1 MKISSAELLKD
12 GSTSIQPDFTIF
24 TSAMEID
31 PEQENVV
38 RMIGSSTE
46 RDLHGDTM
54 AISALS
60 DMTQVKPGLTI
71 WLNHSYDLPHDL
83 FGSLLESPTLKL
95 QDGIADISIVSDVE
109 TSNPL
114 AVQTYGY
121 IKKGKRL
128 GCSIGCMILEAELD
142 EENDDGYSWFPP
154 LIITHVQTLEWSVVG
169 IPANQ
174 RCWVEPA
181 AKGLFERMASQGR
194 GDEALALAPAVK
206 GLYPRA
212 YEDYLKTLNNEALRK
227 DLERVKERPTPKQ
240 RVEWLPNERTF
251 AMNTKGV
258 YKPLKRDE
266 VPVIMAKGIEVP
278 RIPGLAKE
286 SAPGTAVKSWADIPA
301 PSGQGI
307 LLDPDTEPDETK
319 GASGKTSWPLADEDT
334 SWDSGEAHK
343 RIMDWAGGDD
353 PDWSKVKSVHFWF
366 DDEKADTWG
375 GYKLPFCDQIGGS
388 IKAVP
393 KAIYAVAGALNG
405 ARGGVEI
412 PDDDIPAVKKKVEAY
427 YHKLDKKAPWEDQE
441 DKEDK
446 EEGIE
451 PGKESAMD
459 PKTKA
464 KETNETPAPSE
475 AITVKADA
483 FQQEPVTIVGNA
495 TTPQSI
501 NFVGEEG
508 ATLASVPLDKTEN
521 PANPLDLQLF
531 NALAVRFGQ
540 PQLTLDAQGQVQ
552 TAKAFPELTS
562 EHIQEAIA
570 KTLNFVD
577 TVKAGNEFSKE
588 NREKLQALH
597 NGIVDMAMSSFHP
610 CKEMMKDD
618 PEDGDGPDSDGKPN
632 DGDGDGDDDD
642 KQDAVKAVS
651 GEVVALRAEV
661 GALIET
667 LAKHGIEPKALK
679 ELQGQISTAQ
689 RQLKDL
695 QSQTKTAEEHLALLK
710 NAPLGQPTLLKRGIQ
725 QNGDVATY
733 DDFKALSAASMNAN
747 ERRWS
752 LDEALRETNV
762 VARTLKSGETM
773 SYRRWPA
780 GVGGTVKDGVRP
792 ALTSMQRQWI
802 FPGDVL
808 AYNDGEE
815 AFVPCYDD
823 PLNVEA

>member
-1 MKISSAELLKD
+1 MRISSAELLKD

-31 PEQENVV
+31 AEQENVV
-38 RMIGSSTE
+38 RMVGSSTE

-83 FGSLLESPTLKL
+83 FGSLLEAPTLKL

-194 GDEALALAPAVK
+194 GDEAMALAPAVK

-240 RVEWLPNERTF
+240 RVEWLPNERVF
-251 AMNTKGV
+251 VMNTKGV
-258 YKPLKRDE
+258 NKPLRRDE
-266 VPVIMAKGIEVP
+266 IPALIEKGIEMQGSAWTRQTICSTDP
-278 RIPGLAKE
+278 MTPAQMAKAFPGTIDKVAFANAPLAK
-286 SAPGTAVKSWADIPA
+286 
-301 PSGQGI
+301 Q
-307 LLDPDTEPDETK
+307 DTEPDETK

-366 DDEKADTWG
+366 DPEKDDTWG
-375 GYKLPFCDQIGGS
+375 GYKLPFCDQIGDA

-393 KAIYAVAGALNG
+393 KAIYAVAGAIGG
-405 ARGGVEI
+405 ARSPLDI
-412 PDDDIPAVKKKVEAY
+412 PDDDVPAVKKKVEAY
-427 YHKLDKKAPWEDQE
+427 YHKMDKKAPWEE
-441 DKEDK
+441 EADKEDAV
-446 EEGIE
+446 E
-451 PGKESAMD
+451 PGKESNMELTNTNETAVTSEELAVQSVD
-459 PKTKA
+459 NQGQAALKA
-464 KETNETPAPSE
+464 KEAEQPPAS
-475 AITVKADA
+475 
-483 FQQEPVTIVGNA
+483 
-495 TTPQSI
+495 
-501 NFVGEEG
+501 
-508 ATLASVPLDKTEN
+508 PLDVQMYNLLALK
-521 PANPLDLQLF
+521 F
-531 NALAVRFGQ
+531 NM
-540 PQLTLDAQGQVQ
+540 PQLALDAQGQVSA
-552 TAKAFPELTS
+552 TKAFPELSS
-562 EHIQEAIA
+562 EAIQEAIA
-570 KTLNFVD
+570 KTLNFMDV
-577 TVKAGNEFSKE
+577 TKGGSEFSKE

-597 NGIVDMAMSSFHP
+597 DGMVEMCKSSFHP

-632 DGDGDGDDDD
+632 DGDGDDDDDD
-642 KQDAVKAVS
+642 KQDAVKAVG
-651 GEVVALRAEV
+651 GEVVALRADV
-661 GALIET
+661 NALIET
-667 LAKHGIEPKALK
+667 LTKHGIEPKALK
-679 ELQGQISTAQ
+679 ELQGQIGAAQ

-695 QSQTKTAEEHLALLK
+695 QIQTKTAEEHLALLK

-725 QNGDVATY
+725 NNGDVVTY
-733 DDFKALSAASMNAN
+733 DELKALSAGSMNAN

-752 LDEALRETNV
+752 LDEALRDTTV
-762 VARTLKSGETM
+762 IQRTLKSGETM
-773 SYRRWPA
+773 SYRRWPQ

-792 ALTSMQRQWI
+792 ELTKDQRVWMH
-802 FPGDVL
+802 PSDAL
-808 AYNDGEE
+808 AYRDGEE

>member
-38 RMIGSSTE
+38 RMVGSSTE

-83 FGSLLESPTLKL
+83 FGSLLEAPTLKL

-142 EENDDGYSWFPP
+142 EENDDGHSWFPP

-212 YEDYLKTLNNEALRK
+212 YEDYLKTLKNEALRK

-240 RVEWLPNERTF
+240 RVEWLPNERIF
-251 AMNTKGV
+251 VMNTKGV
-258 YKPLKRDE
+258 NKPLKRDE
-266 VPVIMAKGIEVP
+266 VASLMAKGIEMP
-278 RIPGLAKE
+278 YIPGLAKE
-286 SAPGTAVKSWADIPA
+286 STPGTATNDSSLAV
-301 PSGQGI
+301 Q
-307 LLDPDTEPDETK
+307 LLRGENIETK
-319 GASGKTSWPLADEDT
+319 GASGKTSWSLADEDT
-334 SWDSGEAHK
+334 AWDSGEAHK

-366 DDEKADTWG
+366 DPEKDDTWG
-375 GYKLPFCDQIGGS
+375 GFKLPFCDVIDGS
-388 IKAVP
+388 VKAIPKAVYASAA
-393 KAIYAVAGALNG
+393 AIQG
-405 ARGGVEI
+405 ARGGVDI
-412 PDDDIPAVKKKVEAY
+412 PEDDVPAVKKKIEAY
-427 YHKLDKKAPWEDQE
+427 YHKLDKKAPWEE
-441 DKEDK
+441 EADKEDA
-446 EEGIE
+446 IE
-451 PGKESAMD
+451 PGKESD
-459 PKTKA
+459 VKP
-464 KETNETPAPSE
+464 TNETTVTSE
-475 AITVKADA
+475 EMAAQSADS
-483 FQQEPVTIVGNA
+483 QGKVTQKTQEEPVI
-495 TTPQSI
+495 
-501 NFVGEEG
+501 
-508 ATLASVPLDKTEN
+508 ASVPLTQ
-521 PANPLDLQLF
+521 ASTNPLDVQMYNL
-531 NALAVRFGQ
+531 LASKFGQ
-540 PQLTLDAQGQVQ
+540 PQLTLDAQGQIQ
-552 TAKAFPELTS
+552 ATKAFPELSS
-562 EHIQEAIA
+562 EAIQEAIV
-570 KTLNFVD
+570 KTLNFVEV
-577 TVKAGNEFSKE
+577 TKGGSEFSKE
-588 NREKLQALH
+588 NREKLQAIH
-597 NGIVDMAMSSFHP
+597 DGMVEMCKSSFHP

-618 PEDGDGPDSDGKPN
+618 EEADSVDDDEEDKPD
-632 DGDGDGDDDD
+632 DGDDDGD
-642 KQDAVKAVS
+642 KQDAVKAV
-651 GEVVALRAEV
+651 GEIVALRAEV

-667 LAKHGIEPKALK
+667 LSKHGIEPKALK
-679 ELQGQISTAQ
+679 ELQGQISAAQ

-710 NAPLGQPTLLKRGIQ
+710 NVPLGQPTLLKRGIQ
-725 QNGDVATY
+725 HNGDVATY

-762 VARTLKSGETM
+762 IERKLKSGEFM
-773 SYRRWPA
+773 NYRRWPA

-792 ALTSMQRQWI
+792 ELTKDQRVWMH
-802 FPGDVL
+802 PSDAL
-808 AYNDGEE
+808 AYRDGEE
-815 AFVPCYDD
+815 AYVPCYDD

>member
-1 MKISSAELLKD
+1 MRISSAEFLKD

-38 RMIGSSTE
+38 RMVGSSTE

-128 GCSIGCMILEAELD
+128 GCSIGCMILDAELD

-194 GDEALALAPAVK
+194 GNEALALAPAVK

-240 RVEWLPNERTF
+240 RVEWLPNERVF

-258 YKPLKRDE
+258 YKPLRRDE
-266 VPVIMAKGIEVP
+266 VPVIMAKGVEVP
-278 RIPGLAKE
+278 RASQPAKMLAWDPAKDDNE
-286 SAPGTAVKSWADIPA
+286 PIIVASGIVPPDIY
-301 PSGQGI
+301 
-307 LLDPDTEPDETK
+307 K

-334 SWDSGEAHK
+334 AWDSGEAHK

-366 DDEKADTWG
+366 DPEKDDTWG
-375 GYKLPFCDQIGGS
+375 GYKLPFCDRIGDA

-412 PDDDIPAVKKKVEAY
+412 PEDDVPAIKKKVEAY
-427 YHKLDKKAPWEDQE
+427 YHKLDKKAPWEDE
-441 DKEDK
+441 ADKEDA
-446 EEGIE
+446 IE
-451 PGKESAMD
+451 PGKESIVE
-459 PKTKA
+459 PTN
-464 KETNETPAPSE
+464 TNETTVTSEEMAVQPA
-475 AITVKADA
+475 DN
-483 FQQEPVTIVGNA
+483 QGQ
-495 TTPQSI
+495 
-501 NFVGEEG
+501 
-508 ATLASVPLDKTEN
+508 ATLKTKEAVQPPASPLDVQMYN
-521 PANPLDLQLF
+521 L
-531 NALAVRFGQ
+531 LASKFGQ
-540 PQLTLDAQGQVQ
+540 PQLTLDAQGQIQ
-552 TAKAFPELTS
+552 ATKAFPELSS
-562 EHIQEAIA
+562 EHVQDAIA
-570 KTLNFVD
+570 KTLNFVEV
-577 TVKAGNEFSKE
+577 TKGGSEFSKE
-588 NREKLQALH
+588 NREKLQSIH
-597 NGIVDMAMSSFHP
+597 DGMVEMCKSSFHP

-618 PEDGDGPDSDGKPN
+618 PEDGDGSDSDDKPN
-632 DGDGDGDDDD
+632 GGDGDNDGDD
-642 KQDAVKAVS
+642 KQDAVKAVG

-667 LAKHGIEPKALK
+667 LTKHGIEPKALK
-679 ELQGQISTAQ
+679 ELQGQISAAQ

-695 QSQTKTAEEHLALLK
+695 QGQTKNTEEHLAQLR

-725 QNGDVATY
+725 HNGDVAAY

-747 ERRWS
+747 ERRWT
-752 LDEALRETNV
+752 LDEALRNTIV
-762 VARTLKSGETM
+762 VPRTMGSGETM
-773 SYRRWPA
+773 NYRKWPE

-792 ALTSMQRQWI
+792 ELTKTQRIWMH
-802 FPGDVL
+802 GSEAL
-808 AYNDGEE
+808 AYGDGKE
-815 AFVPCYDD
+815 ACVPCYDD
-823 PLNVEA
+823 PLNIEA

>member
-1 MKISSAELLKD
+1 MRISSAELLKD

-38 RMIGSSTE
+38 RMVGSSTE

-240 RVEWLPNERTF
+240 RVEWLPNERMF
-251 AMNTKGV
+251 VMNTKGV
-258 YKPLKRDE
+258 NRPLRRDE
-266 VPVIMAKGIEVP
+266 VAALIAKSIEVQREATVTGVLDQVP
-278 RIPGLAKE
+278 TKDKRSFDLTPEAEQDLYRLAEKTV
-286 SAPGTAVKSWADIPA
+286 GTW
-301 PSGQGI
+301 
-307 LLDPDTEPDETK
+307 DTLK

-334 SWDSGEAHK
+334 AWDSGDAHK

-366 DDEKADTWG
+366 DPEKDDTWG
-375 GYKLPFCDQIGGS
+375 GFKLPFCDVIGGS
-388 IKAVP
+388 VKAVP

-405 ARGGVEI
+405 SRGGVDI
-412 PDDDIPAVKKKVEAY
+412 PEDDVPAVKKKVEAY

-441 DKEDK
+441 ADKEDA
-446 EEGIE
+446 IE
-451 PGKESAMD
+451 PGKESD
-459 PKTKA
+459 VKPTNTNKTTVTSEEMAAQSVDNQSQTALKA
-464 KETNETPAPSE
+464 KEAEQP
-475 AITVKADA
+475 
-483 FQQEPVTIVGNA
+483 
-495 TTPQSI
+495 
-501 NFVGEEG
+501 
-508 ATLASVPLDKTEN
+508 
-521 PANPLDLQLF
+521 PANPLDVQMYNL
-531 NALAVRFGQ
+531 LASKFGQ
-540 PQLTLDAQGQVQ
+540 PQLSLDAQGQIQ
-552 TAKAFPELTS
+552 ATKAFPELSS

-570 KTLNFVD
+570 KTLNFMDV
-577 TVKAGNEFSKE
+577 TKGGSEFSKE
-588 NREKLQALH
+588 NREKLQAIH
-597 NGIVDMAMSSFHP
+597 DGMVDMCKSSFHP

-618 PEDGDGPDSDGKPN
+618 PEDGDGPDSNDKP
-632 DGDGDGDDDD
+632 DDGDGDDGD
-642 KQDAVKAVS
+642 KQDKAV
-651 GEVVALRAEV
+651 GEIVALRAEV
-661 GALIET
+661 GALIDT
-667 LAKHGIEPKALK
+667 LSKHGIEPKALK
-679 ELQGQISTAQ
+679 ELQGQISAAQ

-695 QSQTKTAEEHLALLK
+695 QSQAKTAEEHLALLK
-710 NAPLGQPTLLKRGIQ
+710 NVPLGQPTLLKRGIQ
-725 QNGDVATY
+725 NNGDVVSY
-733 DDFKALSAASMNAN
+733 DELKALSAAPMSAN

-752 LDEALRETNV
+752 LDEALRDTIV
-762 VARTLKSGETM
+762 VPRTLRSGEIM
-773 SYRRWPA
+773 NYRKWPE

-792 ALTSMQRQWI
+792 PLTSIQRQWMHTA
-802 FPGDVL
+802 DAL
-808 AYNDGEE
+808 AYQDGEE
-815 AFVPCYDD
+815 ALVPCYDD

>member
-12 GSTSIQPDFTIF
+12 GSTIQPDFTIF

-83 FGSLLESPTLKL
+83 FGSLMESPTLKL

-109 TSNPL
+109 TSNPN

-266 VPVIMAKGIEVP
+266 IPALMAKGIEMP
-278 RIPGLAKE
+278 RIPGLANE
-286 SAPGTAVKSWADIPA
+286 STPGTATNDSSLAA
-301 PSGQGI
+301 R
-307 LLDPDTEPDETK
+307 LLRQEDTELDETK
-319 GASGKTSWPLADEDT
+319 GASGKTSWPLADEGT
-334 SWDSGEAHK
+334 AWDSGEAHK

-353 PDWSKVKSVHFWF
+353 PDWSKVKSVHFWY

-375 GYKLPFCDQIGGS
+375 GYKLPFADVLEGS
-388 IKAVP
+388 VKAVP
-393 KAIYAVAGALNG
+393 KGVYSAAGAVQG
-405 ARGGVEI
+405 ARTPLDI
-412 PDDDIPAVKKKVEAY
+412 PDDDVPAVKEKIEAY

-441 DKEDK
+441 DKEDAV
-446 EEGIE
+446 E
-451 PGKESAMD
+451 PGKESTVEPTNETTVISEEMAVQSAD
-459 PKTKA
+459 NQGQAALKA
-464 KETNETPAPSE
+464 KEAEQPPASPLD
-475 AITVKADA
+475 V
-483 FQQEPVTIVGNA
+483 QMYNL
-495 TTPQSI
+495 
-501 NFVGEEG
+501 
-508 ATLASVPLDKTEN
+508 LASK
-521 PANPLDLQLF
+521 F
-531 NALAVRFGQ
+531 NM
-540 PQLTLDAQGQVQ
+540 PQLTLDAQGQVSA
-552 TAKAFPELTS
+552 TKAFPELSS
-562 EHIQEAIA
+562 EAVQEAIA
-570 KTLNFVD
+570 KTLNFMD
-577 TVKAGNEFSKE
+577 ATKAGSEFSKE

-597 NGIVDMAMSSFHP
+597 DGMVDMCKSSFHP

-618 PEDGDGPDSDGKPN
+618 PEDGDGPDGNDKPN
-632 DGDGDGDDDD
+632 DGDGDDDDDDD
-642 KQDAVKAVS
+642 KQDAVKAVG
-651 GEVVALRAEV
+651 GEVVALRADV
-661 GALIET
+661 NALIET

-679 ELQGQISTAQ
+679 DLQSQISIAQ
-689 RQLKDL
+689 KQLKDL

-752 LDEALRETNV
+752 LDEALRDTTV
-762 VARTLKSGETM
+762 IQRTLKSGETM
-773 SYRRWPA
+773 SYRRWPE

-792 ALTSMQRQWI
+792 ELTKDQRVWMH
-802 FPGDVL
+802 PSDAL
-808 AYNDGEE
+808 AYRDGEE
-815 AFVPCYDD
+815 AYVPCYDD
-823 PLNVEA
+823 PLGIEA